1 MGLKKYFTILAFFSN
16 QIRVNETRNKS
27 QVFVGI
33 SLQADAILK
42 FFITGWSRVKDL
54 GLDFD

>member
-1 MGLKKYFTILAFFSN
+1 MGLKKYFTILAFFSKE
-16 QIRVNETRNKS
+16 IRVNETHNKS

-42 FFITGWSRVKDL
+42 FFIIGLSRVKDL
-54 GLDFD
+54 GLDFN